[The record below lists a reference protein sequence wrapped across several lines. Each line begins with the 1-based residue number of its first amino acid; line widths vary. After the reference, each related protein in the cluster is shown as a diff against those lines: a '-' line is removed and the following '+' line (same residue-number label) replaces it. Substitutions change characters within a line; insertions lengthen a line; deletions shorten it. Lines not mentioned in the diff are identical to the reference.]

1 MKTVDVAIVGA
12 GPAGM
17 AAAFTVASRGLS
29 VAWIDDQ
36 PDFGGKVLQK
46 AFLSEENSDLS
57 KTSLAGIRKCC
68 EQELPKAAGAI
79 ERFFG
84 AQVWQIEQNRT
95 LHLAPIQRGT
105 SCPSA
110 IQAKAI
116 VLAEGAVERHIPFPG
131 WTLPGVMAAGGLGLF
146 VKRGI
151 VPGHRIFLAGSG
163 LLQLALLRDLA
174 QMGLRPAGISLPLSF
189 AETLAFFF
197 GSVLWMGSSRLLFL
211 AMSLYDQMR
220 SRVPIYFRTVVA
232 AAAGEE
238 RLSAV
243 RLQSIDS
250 KWRPIANTGQRI
262 PADTLAIG
270 YGIQPSCD
278 LSRLCGCLHVW
289 DQNADYWKPLR
300 DRWLETSVSGIWVAG
315 DGARI
320 AGYEA
325 AWLEGRIAGLA
336 ASAFLGKIPLVFA
349 EKGIQSL
356 RLRLMRHDRMARRID
371 ALSKP
376 REGIWDLVMDDTIV
390 CRCESVRAGDIRRA
404 VEDGA
409 QDIGDIKRRTRLGMG
424 ACQARV
430 CTGSI
435 NALLERYRKRKTK
448 REVFRP
454 RTPVRPVRFDD
465 MAKDNPQAFVSD
477 DTAG

>member
-1 MKTVDVAIVGA
+1 
-12 GPAGM
+12 
-17 AAAFTVASRGLS
+17 
-29 VAWIDDQ
+29 
-36 PDFGGKVLQK
+36 
-46 AFLSEENSDLS
+46 
-57 KTSLAGIRKCC
+57 
-68 EQELPKAAGAI
+68 
-79 ERFFG
+79 
-84 AQVWQIEQNRT
+84 
-95 LHLAPIQRGT
+95 
-105 SCPSA
+105 
-110 IQAKAI
+110 
-116 VLAEGAVERHIPFPG
+116 
-131 WTLPGVMAAGGLGLF
+131 
-146 VKRGI
+146 
-151 VPGHRIFLAGSG
+151 
-163 LLQLALLRDLA
+163 
-174 QMGLRPAGISLPLSF
+174 
-189 AETLAFFF
+189 
-197 GSVLWMGSSRLLFL
+197 
-211 AMSLYDQMR
+211 
-220 SRVPIYFRTVVA
+220 VVA

-376 REGIWDLVMDDTIV
+376 REGIWNLVMDDTIV

-454 RTPVRPVRFDD
+454 RTPARPVRFDD